1 MSEQDNFE
9 FDLEKSKQKKEEGM
23 ARAAMNRKDLLN
35 FARAVAKE
43 LAHKREWITADDVQ
57 AKLLTIGVRQNL
69 GPAAGS
75 LFRGDEWIFTG
86 RYIKSSRVSNHARIL
101 RVWRLR

>member
-35 FARAVAKE
+35 FARAVAKG
-43 LAHKREWITADDVQ
+43 TCSQ
-57 AKLLTIGVRQNL
+57 AGMDNR
-69 GPAAGS
+69 
-75 LFRGDEWIFTG
+75 R
-86 RYIKSSRVSNHARIL
+86 
-101 RVWRLR
+101 